1 MSLKTKVLYLAS
13 LVAFMRSF
21 AQVIYT
27 PTQAEIVRDL
37 SITTA
42 LFGMTISVYALGFAV
57 SQLMFGPIVD
67 RFESKRLLLAGLGL
81 FSLGSLG
88 AYLTLRLEPL
98 LVMRTVQA
106 MGIAAAGLVAIA
118 MISDVIPSSERGW
131 AMGVYEI
138 FNAAGAAIAPI
149 IGSLLAAW
157 FGWRFD
163 FLFLAIIGSVL
174 LLFSAWQLPKLPI
187 KSQLLGFADTLK
199 ILRTPSSAGSLV
211 LGFVMFYGLFTI
223 FTMLPLLLT
232 DQLELSTVGIGF
244 LVSLLPI
251 GAMIGSYAGGRIL
264 DRSPVRRVVLPSSLG
279 AALAFG
285 LLSYIS
291 SIVTSFTSQYLVAG
305 IVLLCG
311 VMIGYC
317 LPSQLKIMVDNFPTM
332 RGTASGLLIFF
343 RFVGATAA
351 PVMTGYLADK
361 INLTAGLASAAG
373 LLLVGAIVAS
383 LVVTDLKTSPAS
395 VSLD

>member
-42 LFGMTISVYALGFAV
+42 LFGLTISVYALGFAI

-67 RFESKRLLLAGLGL
+67 RFEGKRLLLAGLGL
-81 FSLGSLG
+81 FSIGSLG

-98 LVMRTVQA
+98 LVMRTIQA
-106 MGIAAAGLVAIA
+106 IGVAAAGLVAIA

-131 AMGVYEI
+131 AMGIYEI

-149 IGSLLAAW
+149 IGSVLAAW

-163 FLFLAIIGSVL
+163 FLILAIIGFIL
-174 LLFSAWQLPKLPI
+174 LIFSAWQLPSLPV
-187 KSQLLGFADTLK
+187 KSQFLGFADTLT
-199 ILRTPSSAGSLV
+199 IIRMPSSAGAIV
-211 LGFVMFYGLFTI
+211 LGFVMFYSLFTV
-223 FTMLPLLLT
+223 FTLLPVLLT
-232 DQLELSTVGIGF
+232 AQLELSTVRIGF

-251 GAMIGSYAGGRIL
+251 GAMIGSFAGGRML
-264 DRSPVRRVVLPSSLG
+264 DRIPVRRVILPSSLG
-279 AALAFG
+279 AALSFG
-285 LLSYIS
+285 ALTYLSN
-291 SIVTSFTSQYLVAG
+291 IVNSPSSQYIVAA

-317 LPSQLKIMVDNFPTM
+317 LPSHLKIMVDNFPTM

-343 RFVGATAA
+343 RFIGATAA
-351 PVMTGYLADK
+351 PVITGYLTDK
-361 INLTAGLASAAG
+361 INLTAGFASAAV
-373 LLLVGAIVAS
+373 LLLIGAIVAS
-383 LVVTDLKTSPAS
+383 LVVTDPKISPVS